1 MYTQNQENSL
11 PSSYYEWRED
21 FLSVKEDYYALYLG
35 VEYYIPRLQLVAFC
49 DQYLTFEDAVIEAIA
64 QGLAKVKV
72 KKKIKVSKKQPK
84 QYARLKGIRLC

>member
-21 FLSVKEDYYALYLG
+21 FLSVKEDYYAVYLG
-35 VEYYIPRLQLVAFC
+35 TEYYIPRLQLVAFC
-49 DQYLTFEDAVIEAIA
+49 NQYLTFEDAMIEAIA

-72 KKKIKVSKKQPK
+72 KKKIKVPKKQPK